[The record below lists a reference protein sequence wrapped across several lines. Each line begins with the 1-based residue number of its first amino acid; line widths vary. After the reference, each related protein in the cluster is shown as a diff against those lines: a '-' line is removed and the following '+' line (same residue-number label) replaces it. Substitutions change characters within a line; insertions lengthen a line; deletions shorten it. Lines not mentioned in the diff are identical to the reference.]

1 MPLGSCLPRR
11 TSRNHPRNTR
21 NPADSPASLSWSHH
35 APFSAPTHV
44 RNTQAENR
52 ISGTAAVKLRW
63 DRAVAIAT
71 YPPAVAPPC
80 PWRRRTPPARDAR
93 QDDQDGR
100 VDGADEHRSRRVAHC
115 QIVRQRIRL
124 KIRGRSPADVAQH
137 LLLQHLDIN
146 RRDVD
151 RLEKTPATTSLA
163 ASLSALACKP
173 PANTSRA
180 RQGGWKGILDA
191 QTPD

>member
-11 TSRNHPRNTR
+11 TSHNHPRNTR
-21 NPADSPASLSWSHH
+21 NPPDSPASLSWSHH

-63 DRAVAIAT
+63 DKAVAIAT

-80 PWRRRTPPARDAR
+80 PWRRRNPPDGDAR
-93 QDDQDGR
+93 QDGLDGR
-100 VDGADEHRSRRVAHC
+100 GDGADEHRSGRAAHRR
-115 QIVRQRIRL
+115 IYRQRIRL
-124 KIRGRSPADVAQH
+124 KIRGRSPADVAQ
-137 LLLQHLDIN
+137 LLLPQHLDLN
-146 RRDVD
+146 RHDVD
-151 RLEKTPATTSLA
+151 HLEKTPATTSLA

-173 PANTSRA
+173 PANTRRA
-180 RQGGWKGILDA
+180 HQGG
-191 QTPD
+191 Q